1 MSDWNMVFI
10 CRQNPRR
17 SEIFLFADHPRF
29 CRYIGYSPEVCS
41 RFSALVERDA
51 IFTCERGTEAQ
62 QFRGLVMSEIH
73 RWRPRRYKF
82 EFSFLRN
89 DRRPSQKSGTQRKNR
104 NAPDS
109 TDLFPFTPDD
119 RGYLLFRDGKIW
131 YGRETVKSQTVWNRI
146 LPTYAYALRISTA
159 HDFRVISA
167 RTWACA
173 RTKRKRFP
181 SN

>member
-62 QFRGLVMSEIH
+62 QFRVLVMSEIH

-82 EFSFLRN
+82 EFSFLGN
-89 DRRPSQKSGTQRKNR
+89 DRRPSQKSGAQRKNR

-131 YGRETVKSQTVWNRI
+131 YGRETVKSQTVWNF
-146 LPTYAYALRISTA
+146 TYICICIA
-159 HDFRVISA
+159 HLY
-167 RTWACA
+167 CA
-173 RTKRKRFP
+173 RFSRHQRAHMGVCTYKT
-181 SN
+181 